1 MFAQAPLSEKVA
13 HQMEMLEIS
22 NNRLHQHIVNAMLL
36 AKEFIV
42 ERNLIIT
49 GGMALDCMLRL
60 QGFKL
65 YDENTINGSV
75 PDYDVYSPNPV
86 KDSYD
91 FVERLFKLGYD
102 NGGEYTLDSIR
113 GIHIQTMRVRLEFV
127 SILELSYVPP
137 DIFEKMPTLKY
148 EKMRII
154 SPIWQRINMHRSLA
168 YPLIDPP
175 REVLFNRLSKDTERF
190 AILDEYYPV
199 TVKTDAVAKHKVAIT
214 PLLTLIERPLVSIK
228 FESSMR
234 VSALNA
240 PSMHRM
246 SNISA
251 TFEAIPETK
260 AGDFNNN
267 NVLYGFA
274 AYAAIYLQYKRMSTK
289 FNKSYD
295 SKHIISAEF
304 DVSSTGEIT
313 FTSPVEQVDYITTSK
328 TTIKALDE
336 MPEWELY
343 EPLLDYL
350 LPKYHRDVDGVDYN
364 IYCLMNTYINV
375 HKMTV
380 GKKRIV
386 VPCASLLFVYF
397 LTLYNITKNEM
408 YLSYYKSL
416 AVMLGNVNRYMR
428 EALERESIDPTTIKL
443 GTKHSGAVSMVIG
456 IILDSSFFIPKYYYG
471 SNNRSESY
479 IINDINEFNLIRRL
493 QKIQEVKHDVLNIP
507 MFKYNPATSVRPG
520 PFNYDEAPFFKL
532 RGVKSDPTITP
543 E

>member
-1 MFAQAPLSEKVA
+1 MFAQAPLPEKIA
-13 HQMEMLEIS
+13 HKMEMLEIS

-102 NGGEYTLDSIR
+102 NGGEYTLDSVR
-113 GIHIQTMRVRLEFV
+113 AIHVQTMRVRLEFV
-127 SILELSYVPP
+127 SIIELSYVPP
-137 DIFEKMPTLKY
+137 EIYEKMPTLKY

-175 REVLFNRLSKDTERF
+175 REVLFNRLTKDTERF
-190 AILDEYYPV
+190 SILDEYYPI
-199 TVKTDAVAKHKVAIT
+199 TVKSDAVSKHKVTIT
-214 PLLTLIERPLVSIK
+214 PLLTLIERPLVSMK
-228 FESSMR
+228 FESGMR

-251 TFEAIPETK
+251 TFDAIPETK
-260 AGDFNNN
+260 PGEFNNN

-274 AYAAIYLQYKRMSTK
+274 AYAAVYLQYKRMSAK
-289 FNKSYD
+289 FNKSFD
-295 SKHIISAEF
+295 SKHVIPAEF
-304 DVSSTGEIT
+304 DVSSTGDIT
-313 FTSPVEQVDYITTSK
+313 FTSPIKQVDYITTSK
-328 TTIKALDE
+328 TTIKALDD
-336 MPEWELY
+336 MPDWALY

-350 LPKYHRDVDGVDYN
+350 LPKYQRDVDGVEYN

-380 GKKRIV
+380 GNKRIV
-386 VPCASLLFVYF
+386 VPCTSLLFVYF
-397 LTLYNITKNEM
+397 LTLYNITKNEI

-428 EALERESIDPTTIKL
+428 EALERESVDPTTIKL

-479 IINDINEFNLIRRL
+479 VINDINEFNLIRRL
-493 QKIQEVKHDVLNIP
+493 QHLPEVKHELLNIP
-507 MFKYNPATSVRPG
+507 AFKYNPANSVRPG
-520 PFNYDEAPFFKL
+520 PFNYEDAPFFQL
-532 RGVKSDPTITP
+532 GGARRGS
-543 E
+543 